1 MTTQETATVEVT
13 QASKAAIARGAPI
26 IIAKDDY
33 AMAERVIENWCV
45 KGDKRKTRQLI
56 AEGIALAR
64 DEARIAAA
72 LLRDANSHYSAG
84 QIEEIERCHR
94 TRATRQDGLREADH
108 FRDLV
113 YAAVEPARQWYAK
126 NGQPNDIAV
135 YLINNMIADLRVYHS
150 PAHSRPNA
158 TAMAKVDEEELI
170 DLIDDAI
177 SDSFDEE
184 WNSRMGARHIVG
196 ALEHEGWTVVRA
208 ALSDRSTREEI
219 GADTNAGDVLREA
232 AQELLDGLSSTYK
245 ARNGREVGIEA
256 DDGEKCYIVHSDL
269 VTGLR
274 AALSA
279 SPEGE
284 G

>member
-1 MTTQETATVEVT
+1 MDTKETATVEVT

-94 TRATRQDGLREADH
+94 TRATRQDGLREATIEECAELAENWNPGR
-108 FRDLV
+108 RDRV
-113 YAAVEPARQWYAK
+113 TET
-126 NGQPNDIAV
+126 GIA
-135 YLINNMIADLRVYHS
+135 
-150 PAHSRPNA
+150 NA
-158 TAMAKVDEEELI
+158 I
-170 DLIDDAI
+170 
-177 SDSFDEE
+177 
-184 WNSRMGARHIVG
+184 R
-196 ALEHEGWTVVRA
+196 
-208 ALSDRSTREEI
+208 ALSDSRTREESGSDEALKEQEFNRGVLI
-219 GADTNAGDVLREA
+219 AVSTLINCWGRGTETEHLLAMINATPEMVEQMGFDNYDREP
-232 AQELLDGLSSTYK
+232 LL
-245 ARNGREVGIEA
+245 
-256 DDGEKCYIVHSDL
+256 
-269 VTGLR
+269 